1 MKQKGKMSGKKLKQM
16 FVTYTFVLPDFIG
29 LLVFIIIPIIY
40 SFYMS
45 LYDWNFANITDCNV
59 SPIISVTS
67 DEYCGSGLAV
77 S

>member
-45 LYDWNFANITDCNV
+45 LYDWNFANIKQYRIMSQCL
-59 SPIISVTS
+59 VTLNG
-67 DEYCGSGLAV
+67 GSLWEELLN
-77 S
+77 

>member
-40 SFYMS
+40 SSVSYTHLALPTNS
-45 LYDWNFANITDCNV
+45 LV
-59 SPIISVTS
+59 
-67 DEYCGSGLAV
+67 
-77 S
+77 

>member
-45 LYDWNFANITDCNV
+45 LYDWNFANIKQFIMSQCL
-59 SPIISVTS
+59 VTLNG
-67 DEYCGSGLAV
+67 GSLWEELLN
-77 S
+77 